1 MTSSCICQEQ
11 CVDST
16 ALQQLRQLYPV
27 SECSLGRRLVFG
39 ILCSCQRFGPSN
51 SVPIPTFH
59 CPGDR
64 CPTVDM
70 SKALSKICFLPVP
83 AAEPFRLVAALSPM
97 ICCFQGQICFLSS
110 LAFETSSRKFKKVP
124 AKVYKSDT
132 TPHVST
138 QKRSEGRLCLDV
150 LPPASCQLRIR
161 PSHTYLAPSTVR
173 KRGTTNLRALTDEF
187 LEPHMACRGPNIR
200 HHPHSNRNIILWIY
214 LTSKR

>member
-27 SECSLGRRLVFG
+27 PECSLGRRLVFG
-39 ILCSCQRFGPSN
+39 VLWSCQRFGPSN

-83 AAEPFRLVAALSPM
+83 AAEPFWLVAALSPM
-97 ICCFQGQICFLSS
+97 ICSFQGQICFLSS
-110 LAFETSSRKFKKVP
+110 SRKFKTDP

-138 QKRSEGRLCLDV
+138 QQSSEGRLCLDV
-150 LPPASCQLRIR
+150 LPPHRANSEFAHRTRISR
-161 PSHTYLAPSTVR
+161 HR
-173 KRGTTNLRALTDEF
+173 QFERGERQTS
-187 LEPHMACRGPNIR
+187 EP
-200 HHPHSNRNIILWIY
+200 
-214 LTSKR
+214 